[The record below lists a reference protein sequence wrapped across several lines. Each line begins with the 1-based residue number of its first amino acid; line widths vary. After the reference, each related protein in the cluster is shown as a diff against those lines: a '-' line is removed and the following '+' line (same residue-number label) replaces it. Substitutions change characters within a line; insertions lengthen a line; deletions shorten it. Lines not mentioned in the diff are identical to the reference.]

1 MKMRNQN
8 YEKFNLKLDKFE
20 LLSIPQV
27 AKLLNVKRETI
38 EIWLQD
44 PAVPRLFVGRSKQ
57 VRLPKKQ
64 FLDYLTNRAMDWPQY
79 Q

>member
-1 MKMRNQN
+1 MRNQN
-8 YEKFNLKLDKFE
+8 YEKLDLKLDKFE

-44 PAVPRLFVGRSKQ
+44 PGVPRLFVGRSKQ

-64 FLDYLTNRAMDWPQY
+64 FLDYLANRAKDWPQY